1 MPWEYQ
7 SDDSGGHLA
16 QVPSRV
22 IVNNAESYIAC
33 CLAGLGLIQI
43 PRFDVQHLLDSGEL
57 VEVMPACRAA
67 SMPVSLL
74 YPHRRQRSRRL
85 AVFHE
90 WFEAL
95 MQPYLE
101 A

>member
-1 MPWEYQ
+1 M
-7 SDDSGGHLA
+7 S
-16 QVPSRV
+16 VPSRV

-33 CLAGLGLIQI
+33 CLAGLGLMQI

-57 VEVMPACRAA
+57 IEVMPEFRAA
-67 SMPVSLL
+67 PMPVSLV

-85 AVFHE
+85 GVFSE

-95 MQPYLE
+95 MRPHLE
-101 A
+101 L